1 MKRARLIGVC
11 LFIFFFWAGLAGMQP
26 AQAEDAVRV
35 ITISGEIDA
44 GQAALVQRGVK
55 DAEENQDKAI
65 VVEINTQG
73 GLVDSALRIRD
84 ILQGTSIPTIAFVSS
99 RAWSAGALIALSC
112 RHIIMAPGSSIG
124 AAEPIPATEKNIAAL
139 KSEFSTTAADMGHN
153 PRVAEAMVD
162 KNAGLPHYAAA
173 GEILALTDTQARELN
188 LSEGSADTVED
199 ALHLFSLGN
208 AKVYY
213 ENKTWWDSGLGL
225 LQNEYVRM
233 LLIGLILT
241 AVLIEIKTAGVGIG
255 LLTALLLSGVLFI
268 SGDGSLAD
276 GLKGLGAFFAGLL
289 LIGLELVTPGI
300 GIFGVV
306 GILFVFGSLFWLLGA
321 TVQACYILAG
331 GIVIAMVLFYFIGK
345 HLPKSR
351 LFAKIALTT
360 RSTKEKGYTSQEDKS
375 KYLFQRGT
383 AITVLRPAGIVR
395 IGKER
400 VDAVS
405 NGSYID
411 RGVAVR
417 VIEVEGTRVVVEPV
431 PEQNKGG

>member
-1 MKRARLIGVC
+1 M
-11 LFIFFFWAGLAGMQP
+11 
-26 AQAEDAVRV
+26 
-35 ITISGEIDA
+35 
-44 GQAALVQRGVK
+44 
-55 DAEENQDKAI
+55 
-65 VVEINTQG
+65 
-73 GLVDSALRIRD
+73 
-84 ILQGTSIPTIAFVSS
+84 
-99 RAWSAGALIALSC
+99 
-112 RHIIMAPGSSIG
+112 
-124 AAEPIPATEKNIAAL
+124 
-139 KSEFSTTAADMGHN
+139 
-153 PRVAEAMVD
+153 
-162 KNAGLPHYAAA
+162 
-173 GEILALTDTQARELN
+173 
-188 LSEGSADTVED
+188 
-199 ALHLFSLGN
+199 
-208 AKVYY
+208 
-213 ENKTWWDSGLGL
+213 
-225 LQNEYVRM
+225 
-233 LLIGLILT
+233 
-241 AVLIEIKTAGVGIG
+241 
-255 LLTALLLSGVLFI
+255 TALLLSGVLFI